1 MNVYDFD
8 GTIYD
13 GDSTIDFWLFS
24 IKRHPSVI
32 LRFPSQAAAAILHKT
47 GKITTVQMKERFL
60 SFVRNIPDIT
70 AETELFCRKRM
81 HKIKEWY
88 IEQKHSDDLIISASP
103 EFIVAPFCKN
113 LGNISLIATE
123 ADPLTGLI
131 SGKNCKGDEKVKR
144 FRSKYGNAEIDEFY
158 SDSLSDLPLAQT
170 AKRSFIVSKNKIKR
184 WET

>member
-8 GTIYD
+8 GTIYN

-24 IKRHPSVI
+24 LRRHPSVI
-32 LRFPSQAAAAILHKT
+32 LKFPSQVTAAILHKT

-60 SFVRNIPDIT
+60 SFVSNIPDIT
-70 AETELFCRKRM
+70 AETELFCRKKM

-88 IEQKHSDDLIISASP
+88 LEQKHSDDLIISASP
-103 EFIVAPFCKN
+103 EFLVAPFCKN

-123 ADPLTGLI
+123 ADPLTGII
-131 SGKNCKGDEKVKR
+131 SGKNCKGDEKVER
-144 FRSKYGNAEIDEFY
+144 FRSKYGNAAIDEFY
-158 SDSLSDLPLAQT
+158 SDSLADLPLAQT
-170 AKRSFIVSKNKIKR
+170 AKKSFIVSKNKIKR